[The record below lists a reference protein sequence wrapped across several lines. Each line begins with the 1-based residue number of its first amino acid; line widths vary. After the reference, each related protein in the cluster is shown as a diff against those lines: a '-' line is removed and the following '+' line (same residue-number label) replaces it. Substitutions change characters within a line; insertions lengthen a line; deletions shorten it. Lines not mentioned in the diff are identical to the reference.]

1 MFKKNIKNNRTSK
14 ILVSTLL
21 GGSLLFSPSI
31 MGHAQ
36 TYSQKDSQQTSYLKH
51 ELRATWVASVLNID
65 WPSKPGLSIAQQK
78 SEFINYLEEQKRMG
92 MNAIVMQIKPTAD
105 AFYPSKYGLWSE
117 YLTGTQGKDPGYNP
131 LSFMVK
137 EAHKRNMEF
146 HAWFNPYRITMP
158 LGKEAALSDLDKL
171 PENHPARKHPE
182 WVVPYGQQL
191 YFNPGIPE
199 VQKFV
204 IDGIMEVVKNYDIDA
219 VHMDDYFYP
228 YKIAGKTFPDQEAYQ
243 RYGANKFNNIE
254 DWRRDNVNNL
264 VKNINKSIKEEK
276 SYVKFGISPFGV
288 WRNKAVDPTGSETTA
303 GQTNYDDLYAD
314 TRTWINNGYVDYI
327 APQLYWNIGLPVADY
342 AKLLAWWT
350 KEVEGKNV
358 QLYIGQAD
366 YKINTNSN
374 GVQNW
379 FNPEELPNQIK
390 LNRTYNNFK
399 GSMHFSAKDLK
410 NNPLGIAD
418 RLTEDIYK
426 QPALVPPMPWI
437 DNEAPKKPKV
447 LQIKKKLGET
457 KFKIRENNP
466 EEVAYYAI
474 YRFEGNRVGNI
485 NDSKYLLTT
494 VRKEHNNQVY
504 VDPTSEKGETYTYVV
519 TSLDRNHN
527 ESKPSNPIK
536 VEKK

>member
-1 MFKKNIKNNRTSK
+1 
-14 ILVSTLL
+14 
-21 GGSLLFSPSI
+21 

-36 TYSQKDSQQTSYLKH
+36 TYSQKDSQHTPYLKH

-92 MNAIVMQIKPTAD
+92 MNAIVMQIKPTSD

-137 EAHKRNMEF
+137 EAHKRNVEF

-243 RYGANKFNNIE
+243 RYGANKFNKIE

-276 SYVKFGISPFGV
+276 SYVKFGVSPFGV

-379 FNPEELPNQIK
+379 FNPEELPDQIK

-457 KFKIRENNP
+457 KFIIRENNP

-536 VEKK
+536 VEEK

>member
-410 NNPLGIAD
+410 NNPLGIAE

-485 NDSKYLLTT
+485 NDSKSLLTT

>member
-243 RYGANKFNNIE
+243 RYGANKFNDIE

-327 APQLYWNIGLPVADY
+327 APQLYWNIGLSVADY
-342 AKLLAWWT
+342 AKLLDWWT

-379 FNPEELPNQIK
+379 FNPEELPNQLK
-390 LNRTYNNFK
+390 LNRAYNNFK

-466 EEVAYYAI
+466 KEVAYYAI

-494 VRKEHNNQVY
+494 VRQEHNNQVY

-536 VEKK
+536 VEEK

>member
-1 MFKKNIKNNRTSK
+1 
-14 ILVSTLL
+14 
-21 GGSLLFSPSI
+21 

-117 YLTGTQGKDPGYNP
+117 YLTGNQGKDPGYNP